1 MAARTRDPRPL
12 RYGRFLFLC
21 AALACAAGGG
31 GGPETGERGAAG
43 DAPAPVVREGMTRDE
58 VLDAWGTPNVRV
70 REGAGERWSYWFRDE
85 RQRVVARA
93 YVLFDDR
100 GVVSEI
106 VRRPA
111 RGAPPPARPAP
122 GAAAS
127 APRDPRSA
135 PDERSSA

>member
-1 MAARTRDPRPL
+1 
-12 RYGRFLFLC
+12 
-21 AALACAAGGG
+21 
-31 GGPETGERGAAG
+31 
-43 DAPAPVVREGMTRDE
+43 MTRAE

-70 REGAGERWSYWFRDE
+70 REGAGERWSYWFRDD

-106 VRRPA
+106 VRRAA

-135 PDERSSA
+135 SDERSSA

>member
-1 MAARTRDPRPL
+1 
-12 RYGRFLFLC
+12 
-21 AALACAAGGG
+21 
-31 GGPETGERGAAG
+31 
-43 DAPAPVVREGMTRDE
+43 MTRDE
-58 VLDAWGTPNVRV
+58 VLAAWGTPNVRV

-106 VRRPA
+106 VRRAA

-135 PDERSSA
+135 SDERSSA